1 MNHQNTSVLLDK
13 SLWRALD
20 REQLQA
26 LSSKYTILCPII
38 LFTEIVRHKE
48 DKFNKFNTL
57 LNLKNIFLV
66 FHWSEL
72 VKMDLLTDES
82 SKPIPFA
89 NANAMQSIRESSEE
103 DLLEFK
109 EVSGEN
115 IEMLIESEEF
125 YRNQESFINPLKA
138 VWLRLVKNI
147 DNLSDEEWVSKAK
160 EVVREHQAYYPEI
173 ERILKK
179 IETGGFPQEGKA
191 LLQASIET
199 LFDTYNADSLESA
212 CQIATRTFNH
222 DPSDINAA
230 HDKLL
235 RLCTVFGP
243 ILTEEERTQIFN
255 RFLKEDRPPISRFA
269 PYALGAAIWNY
280 TIQLYLRENP
290 ENAAPRNV
298 LRDAVYLLYT
308 GYKEIIFASGDKWHR
323 KFINEVPLFEGCR
336 ESFTFVDLTTKAT
349 IQEGLSKIL

>member
-20 REQLQA
+20 REQLQV

-57 LNLKNIFLV
+57 LNLENIFLIS
-66 FHWSEL
+66 HWSEL

-89 NANAMQSIRESSEE
+89 SENAMQSIRESSKE
-103 DLLEFK
+103 DLLAFK
-109 EVSGEN
+109 EISGEN
-115 IEMLIESEEF
+115 INELIKIEEF
-125 YRNQESFINPLKA
+125 YRNQESIINPLKA
-138 VWLRLVKNI
+138 VWLPLVKNT
-147 DNLSDEEWVSKAK
+147 DHLSDEEWVSKLK
-160 EVVREHQAYYPEI
+160 EVLREHRVYAPEI

-179 IETGGFPQEGKA
+179 VDTEGFPQEGKA
-191 LLQASIET
+191 SLRASIKT
-199 LFDTYNADSLESA
+199 LFDTYNADSLKNAS
-212 CQIATRTFNH
+212 QIATRTFNH